1 MQVLQSAAALPVQPS
16 GSGDKGVA
24 LGALF
29 SFRLELTLFLSGRDD
44 HRCGCAGTFCGL
56 PFCFCAAQLFPV
68 VLQAQ
73 VFGKRGVQIQNT
85 KISQLAGFSIFAA
98 GVLNDFQLFPPC
110 FNIPAQL
117 PAGLC
122 QIIGFVQPLGH
133 KQAVKGDKLPQFSD
147 AVGIDSPQ
155 RILLILPLGFLHS
168 LDLLVNGT
176 GDSLALTL
184 HLLGTLQELFQRLH
198 VKSLGAA
205 GGIAE
210 LLVQL
215 VHGGAVSLGI
225 LDGVRGVDAA
235 GVGGQHLGQI
245 LLHLGFVPPDRGQF
259 RVLHPDGQFI
269 RHFRDPPV
277 LLPVRVAKS
286 NSCRAAQAAGR
297 SRPAQDHTSGSS
309 AAPPS

>member
-1 MQVLQSAAALPVQPS
+1 M
-16 GSGDKGVA
+16 
-24 LGALF
+24 
-29 SFRLELTLFLSGRDD
+29 
-44 HRCGCAGTFCGL
+44 
-56 PFCFCAAQLFPV
+56 
-68 VLQAQ
+68 
-73 VFGKRGVQIQNT
+73 FGKCGVQIQHT
-85 KISQLAGFSIFAA
+85 KIFQLAGFSIFAA

-122 QIIGFVQPLGH
+122 QIIGLVQPLGH

-176 GDSLALTL
+176 GNVLASGL
-184 HLLGTLQELFQRLH
+184 HLLGALQELFQRLH
-198 VKSLGAA
+198 VKSLCTA

-215 VHGGAVSLGI
+215 VHCGAVGLGI
-225 LDGVRGVDAA
+225 LDGLRGVDATS
-235 GVGGQHLGQI
+235 VGGQHLGQI

-259 RVLHPDGQFI
+259 RVLHPNGQFFL
-269 RHFRDPPV
+269 H
-277 LLPVRVAKS
+277 
-286 NSCRAAQAAGR
+286 
-297 SRPAQDHTSGSS
+297 
-309 AAPPS
+309 

>member
-1 MQVLQSAAALPVQPS
+1 M
-16 GSGDKGVA
+16 
-24 LGALF
+24 GALF

-56 PFCFCAAQLFPV
+56 PFCFCAAQLFPA

-176 GDSLALTL
+176 GTTL
-184 HLLGTLQELFQRLH
+184 H
-198 VKSLGAA
+198 
-205 GGIAE
+205 
-210 LLVQL
+210 
-215 VHGGAVSLGI
+215 
-225 LDGVRGVDAA
+225 
-235 GVGGQHLGQI
+235 
-245 LLHLGFVPPDRGQF
+245 
-259 RVLHPDGQFI
+259 
-269 RHFRDPPV
+269 
-277 LLPVRVAKS
+277 
-286 NSCRAAQAAGR
+286 
-297 SRPAQDHTSGSS
+297 
-309 AAPPS
+309 